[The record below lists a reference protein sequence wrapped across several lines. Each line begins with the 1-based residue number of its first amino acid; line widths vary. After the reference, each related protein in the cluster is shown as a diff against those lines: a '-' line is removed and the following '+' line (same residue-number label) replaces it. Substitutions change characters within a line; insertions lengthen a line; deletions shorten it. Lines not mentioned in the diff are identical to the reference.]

1 MDVSVTGTTLIF
13 LRGNDYLVKSIRN
26 SLLLAII
33 LISGLMALLF
43 GSFRMI
49 VISIISNLLPL
60 LITAGVMGYFDIYLK
75 PSNALVFS
83 IAFGIAID
91 DSIHF
96 LARYRQELFIR
107 NYDVKEAVS
116 VSLRETG
123 TGMIYTSIILF
134 FGFIVFVYSTFDGTV
149 ALGALTSSTLLLAMV
164 SNLILL
170 PSLLIT
176 FGSKEYRRS
185 QIQLIDYY
193 DESAIFEADDEEID
207 LSLIRVRKQEDKE

>member
-1 MDVSVTGTTLIF
+1 
-13 LRGNDYLVKSIRN
+13 
-26 SLLLAII
+26 
-33 LISGLMALLF
+33 
-43 GSFRMI
+43 
-49 VISIISNLLPL
+49 
-60 LITAGVMGYFDIYLK
+60 MGYLGIYLK

-96 LARYRQELFIR
+96 LARYRQELFSR
-107 NYDVKEAVS
+107 NYAINEAVS

-149 ALGALTSSTLLLAMV
+149 ALGALTSTTLLCAMI
-164 SNLILL
+164 SNLVLL

-176 FGSKEYRRS
+176 FGSKKYRRS

-193 DESAIFEADDEEID
+193 DESAIFEDDDEEID
-207 LSLIRVRKQEDKE
+207 LALIRVRKDESEENSD